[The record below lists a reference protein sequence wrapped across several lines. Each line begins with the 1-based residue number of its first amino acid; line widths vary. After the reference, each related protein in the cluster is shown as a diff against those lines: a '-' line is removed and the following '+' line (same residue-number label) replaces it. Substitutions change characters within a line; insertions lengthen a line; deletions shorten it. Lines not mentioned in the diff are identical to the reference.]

1 MPEISRFLGIVITM
15 YWEYNTRHHKPHFHA
30 RYNEYECVFSIPEID
45 VLEGE
50 LPKRAAFHVKEWAT
64 EHIDELMMNWNNVKN
79 ELPLNKIKPL
89 E

>member
-1 MPEISRFLGIVITM
+1 M
-15 YWEYNTRHHKPHFHA
+15 
-30 RYNEYECVFSIPEID
+30 
-45 VLEGE
+45 LEGE